1 MGEGTRQPLL
11 GTSVLTSDVTPG
23 RSPGILGWNDA
34 ADPESL
40 VCEAGDTP
48 GVAGINGDR
57 GEPTCNEAMMS
68 CYVEVPVI
76 SVDLDAMR
84 RALYAT
90 AYAEAANLAATRGF
104 ASSEIDLGD
113 QRKIEADARNRADKL
128 MDQLHEAMALGPSSV
143 QAFVAD
149 QERKK
154 VQARAALQKK
164 LDEALQAGRN
174 WEKAFGWTV
183 KGLSV
188 IKFGSTVTI
197 KVAALFTGP
206 AGMGIDFAYS
216 GAQAGIDHVYKG
228 KENETLLGVVTEET
242 AENIGQEVAG
252 WFNELVADGIMTR
265 DEANL
270 FKGTM
275 ANLKGNTEK
284 LSKQIEELEERLMKA
299 LKAEQGKKAAHL
311 AKQHA
316 RKLSR
321 LKELRLKTARTLLG
335 KGASATT
342 KKAAGKALSF
352 VFLAAEIK
360 DAWGDMGAEWRASD

>member
-1 MGEGTRQPLL
+1 MAEGTRQPLL
-11 GTSVLTSDVTPG
+11 GTHVATSDVTPS

-34 ADPESL
+34 ADPEWGL
-40 VCEAGDTP
+40 CEAGDTP
-48 GVAGINGDR
+48 GVAGSNGDA
-57 GEPTCNEAMMS
+57 GEPTCNETIMS

-76 SVDLDAMR
+76 SIDLDAMR

-104 ASSEIDLGD
+104 ASDEVDLGN
-113 QRKIEADARNRADKL
+113 QRKIEAEARNRAGKL
-128 MDQLHEAMALGPSSV
+128 MDQLQQAMSLGPTAV
-143 QAFVAD
+143 QAFVEE
-149 QERKK
+149 QERRK

-164 LDEALQAGRN
+164 LDEAMEAGRN

-188 IKFGSTVTI
+188 VKFASTVTI
-197 KVAALFTGP
+197 KVASLFTGP

-216 GAQAGIDHVYKG
+216 GAQAGVDHVYKG

-242 AENIGQEVAG
+242 AENVGQEVAG
-252 WFNELVADGIMTR
+252 WFNELVADKIMTR
-265 DEANL
+265 EEANL
-270 FKGTM
+270 FKGTLG
-275 ANLKGNTEK
+275 NLKGNTEK
-284 LSKQIEELEERLMKA
+284 LTKQIEELEKRLVKA
-299 LKAEQGKKAAHL
+299 LEAEQGKKAAYL

-335 KGASATT
+335 KGASATA
-342 KKAAGKALSF
+342 KKAAGKTLSF

-360 DAWGDMGAEWRASD
+360 DAWGEMGAEWRASD

>member
-1 MGEGTRQPLL
+1 MAEGTRQPLL
-11 GTSVLTSDVTPG
+11 GTCVLTSDVAPS

-34 ADPESL
+34 ADPDSL

-48 GVAGINGDR
+48 GVAGLNGDA

-76 SVDLDAMR
+76 AIDLDAMR

-90 AYAEAANLAATRGF
+90 AYAEAANLAASRGF
-104 ASSEIDLGD
+104 ASSEVELGD
-113 QRKIEADARNRADKL
+113 QRKIEADARNRAEKL
-128 MDQLHEAMALGPSSV
+128 MDQLHEAMQLGPSAV
-143 QAFVAD
+143 QAFIED

-154 VQARAALQKK
+154 TQARATLQKK
-164 LDEALQAGRN
+164 IDEALQAGRN
-174 WEKAFGWTV
+174 WEQAFGWTV

-188 IKFGSTVTI
+188 LKFGSTVTI

-216 GAQAGIDHVYKG
+216 GAQAGVGHVYKG

-242 AENIGQEVAG
+242 AENVGQEVAG
-252 WFNELVADGIMTR
+252 WFSELVADGIMTR
-265 DEANL
+265 EEANL

-275 ANLKGNTEK
+275 GNLKGNTDK
-284 LSKQIEELEERLMKA
+284 LTQQIDELEKRLVKA

-321 LKELRLKTARTLLG
+321 LRELRLKTARTLLG
-335 KGASATT
+335 KGASASAR
-342 KKAAGKALSF
+342 KAAGKALSF

-360 DAWGDMGAEWRASD
+360 DAWGEMGAEWRASD

>member
-11 GTSVLTSDVTPG
+11 GTHVLTSEVTPG

-34 ADPESL
+34 ADPDSL

-48 GVAGINGDR
+48 GVAGLNGDA
-57 GEPTCNEAMMS
+57 GEPSCNESMMS
-68 CYVEVPVI
+68 CYIEVPVI
-76 SVDLDAMR
+76 AIDLDAMR

-104 ASSEIDLGD
+104 ASAEVDLGD
-113 QRKIEADARNRADKL
+113 QRKIEADARNRAEKL
-128 MDQLHEAMALGPSSV
+128 MGMLHEAMQQGPGAV
-143 QAFVAD
+143 QAFIED

-164 LDEALQAGRN
+164 IDEALKAGRN

-188 IKFGSTVTI
+188 IKFGSTVTV

-216 GAQAGIDHVYKG
+216 GAQAGIDYAYKG
-228 KENETLLGVVTEET
+228 KENETLLGVVAEET

-265 DEANL
+265 EEANL

-275 ANLKGNTEK
+275 GNLKGNTEK
-284 LSKQIEELEERLMKA
+284 LTAQIEELEKRLMKA
-299 LKAEQGKKAAHL
+299 LQAEQGKKAAYL

-316 RKLSR
+316 KKLSR
-321 LKELRLKTARTLLG
+321 LKELRLKTARALLG
-335 KGASATT
+335 KGATATT

-360 DAWGDMGAEWRASD
+360 EAWGEMGAEWRASD